1 MSYATATDMQTRFT
15 EQDLV
20 LLTERENSAPGE
32 VNLPVLTQALD
43 DASAEINAYLSGR
56 YTLPLSTV
64 PTALVRVCC
73 DIARYFLSG
82 DNAPEHIA
90 KRYADAVAFLQAVNQ
105 GKVALGID
113 SLGDKAVTNDT
124 AYMESAGSVFSRAKS
139 QGFI

>member
-1 MSYATATDMQTRFT
+1 MYATADDMKTRFND
-15 EQDLV
+15 QDLI

-32 VNLPVLTQALD
+32 VDMVVLTQSLV

-82 DNAPEHIA
+82 DGAPEHIQQ
-90 KRYADAVAFLQAVNQ
+90 RYQDAIKFLQSVNQ
-105 GKVALGID
+105 GKVSLGID
-113 SLGDKAVTNDT
+113 SQGDKATTNDT
-124 AYMESAGSVFSRAKS
+124 AHIESAGSVFARNKS
-139 QGFI
+139 TGFI